1 VGLNP
6 ELIFAVGELAQEL
19 RLAAEREARFE
30 HAAALAAQLTAELR
44 TQVGFASLGPRQRPA
59 GRRRVRGPRATARR
73 VQALRD
79 ESTALASVL
88 AVAEDLGV
96 RITHVDLADLRL
108 GERTRRIFHDAG
120 LTLVE
125 DVASLP
131 PERAADIPRLAPASL
146 AELRAAILIALEAAR
161 ERPAAALPPPG
172 QPDNPF
178 EGLVAGFNR
187 LPPHERDILI
197 LRVGVEDRVH
207 SVEEVARSFG
217 CTPGQ
222 VEGAERHALNALLA
236 QPACLEASWRI
247 EQLCTRLG
255 LAWDDDRL
263 PAVVA
268 AWYPNA
274 RARFSRLAAWL
285 MVERARVAAEAG
297 GRSYS
302 LPSGVVQ
309 FEEMVVAAL
318 GRYGDLSG
326 EALTAHV
333 RAALPS
339 YARERYGEL
348 WVAERVRMLGPP
360 VTVDGKIFRLP
371 DAPIPGLDDR
381 HIRSINGVIGAL
393 QKLGSARISA
403 LTAEVNRR
411 LPREYHISDDFARL
425 WLTRHPE
432 LFTQSEEDRF
442 RLASLDVDILCGL
455 ADPWQPSSATA
466 SAPGRPAD
474 PAQERRNERIATD
487 IEAFLRDH
495 GPQPIS
501 RIRSRLYGR
510 FVKASADAV
519 IAGDV
524 QQRFVRLGN
533 GLIGLVEH
541 DAGGLTNIE
550 QPARGARSSARADAA
565 FGGASDGQV
574 PHPARQ
580 ARYGRSRAA
589 GDNTH

>member
-1 VGLNP
+1 V
-6 ELIFAVGELAQEL
+6 
-19 RLAAEREARFE
+19 RFE
-30 HAAALAAQLTAELR
+30 YPAALAGELSAELR
-44 TQVGFASLGPRQRPA
+44 MRRGLTLPTPVHRPA
-59 GRRRVRGPRATARR
+59 ARRRVRGPRATARL
-73 VQALRD
+73 VQTLRD

-96 RITHVDLADLRL
+96 RITQMDLADLRL

-120 LTLVE
+120 LTSVE

-131 PERAADIPRLAPASL
+131 PERAADIPRLAAASL

-161 ERPAAALPPPG
+161 ECPSAALPPG

-187 LPPHERDILI
+187 LPPHERNILT

-207 SVEEVARSFG
+207 SVEEVARTFG
-217 CTPGQ
+217 CTPLQ
-222 VEGAERHALNALLA
+222 VERAERRARDALLG

-247 EQLCTRLG
+247 EQLCARLG

-285 MVERARVAAEAG
+285 MVERGRVAAEAG
-297 GRSYS
+297 GRLYA

-309 FEEMVVAAL
+309 FDEMVVAAL

-326 EALTAHV
+326 ESLTAHV

-339 YARERYGEL
+339 DERERYGEL

-371 DAPIPGLDDR
+371 DTPIPGLDDR
-381 HIRSINGVIGAL
+381 HIRSINGFIGAL
-393 QKLGSARISA
+393 QRLGSARISA

-411 LPREYHISDDFARL
+411 LPREYHVSDDFARL

-432 LFTQSEEDRF
+432 LFTRSEEGRF
-442 RLASLDVDILCGL
+442 RLASLDIDILCGL
-455 ADPWQPSSATA
+455 ADPWPPAGA
-466 SAPGRPAD
+466 PAPAPGWPAD

-487 IEAFLRDH
+487 IEAFLSNH

-501 RIRSRLYGR
+501 RIRAHLYGR
-510 FVKASADAV
+510 FVNASADAV

-524 QQRFVRLGN
+524 QQRFVRLDN
-533 GLIGLVEH
+533 GLIGLVDH
-541 DAGGLTNIE
+541 DSGRPTV
-550 QPARGARSSARADAA
+550 ARSSARLDAA
-565 FGGASDGQV
+565 FGGAGNGQV
-574 PHPARQ
+574 PHEARQ
-580 ARYGRSRAA
+580 AGNDRSRAT
-589 GDNTH
+589 GDYTH